1 MNKSIL
7 ARMGLMMSALCVCVT
22 QAAAAETYPARPLR
36 LVVPT
41 GAGGFTDVLSRV
53 VAQHLGESLGQRVV
67 VDNRPG
73 AGSIVG
79 SEIVA
84 KSPPDGYTMMMA
96 FTPHSI
102 NSSLYPKLPYDA
114 LKDFSPVT
122 MVAAVTLVLTA
133 HPSLP
138 TKNIREL
145 IALAKQ
151 RPGQI
156 NYGSVGSGSLGHLG
170 AELFKSLGRVSITHV
185 PYKGAPQANS
195 ALLSGEVSMFFDTPP
210 SSLPLIKAGRVRALG
225 VSTRKRLALLP
236 DVPAIAEVVPGY
248 EVIGWNGIVV
258 PAGTPQSIID
268 RLHTEIAK
276 VLRTPSVSTQL
287 TSQGI
292 DPVGDSPAQFSAF
305 IKSDT
310 EKWARV
316 IREAGIKPD

>member
-1 MNKSIL
+1 MIHSIIR
-7 ARMGLMMSALCVCVT
+7 RMCVIGCALGVYAVPLG
-22 QAAAAETYPARPLR
+22 AAEPYPTRPIR

-53 VAQHLGESLGQRVV
+53 VAQHLSDNLGQRVV

-84 KSPPDGYTMMMA
+84 KSPADGYTLMMA

-114 LKDFSPVT
+114 LKDFSAVT
-122 MVAAVTLVLTA
+122 MVAAVTLVLTV

-138 TKNIREL
+138 TKSIREL
-145 IALAKQ
+145 IALAKKQ
-151 RPGQI
+151 PGQI

-170 AELFKSLGRVSITHV
+170 AELFKSLGRVNITHV
-185 PYKGAPQANS
+185 PYKGAPQVNS

-225 VSTRKRLALLP
+225 VSTKKRLALLP

-258 PAGTPQSIID
+258 PAGTPQSIIE
-268 RLHTEIAK
+268 RLHAEIAK
-276 VLRTPSVSTQL
+276 VLRTPSVATQL

-305 IKSDT
+305 IKADS

-316 IREAGIKPD
+316 IRAAGIKPD

>member
-1 MNKSIL
+1 
-7 ARMGLMMSALCVCVT
+7 
-22 QAAAAETYPARPLR
+22 
-36 LVVPT
+36 
-41 GAGGFTDVLSRV
+41 
-53 VAQHLGESLGQRVV
+53 
-67 VDNRPG
+67 
-73 AGSIVG
+73 
-79 SEIVA
+79 
-84 KSPPDGYTMMMA
+84 
-96 FTPHSI
+96 
-102 NSSLYPKLPYDA
+102 
-114 LKDFSPVT
+114 
-122 MVAAVTLVLTA
+122 
-133 HPSLP
+133 
-138 TKNIREL
+138 
-145 IALAKQ
+145 
-151 RPGQI
+151 
-156 NYGSVGSGSLGHLG
+156 
-170 AELFKSLGRVSITHV
+170 
-185 PYKGAPQANS
+185 
-195 ALLSGEVSMFFDTPP
+195 MFFDTPP

-305 IKSDT
+305 IRSDT